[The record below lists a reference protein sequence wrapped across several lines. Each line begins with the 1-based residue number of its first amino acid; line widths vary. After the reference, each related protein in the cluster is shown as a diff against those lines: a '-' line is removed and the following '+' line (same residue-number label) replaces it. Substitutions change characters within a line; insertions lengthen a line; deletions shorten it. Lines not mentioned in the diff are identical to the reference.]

1 MKTNKN
7 ILIWGAGLRCSNTIE
22 KLKQSKYC
30 IKNKLKVKYIFDN
43 TKKKLSFQTQ
53 VKFSNK
59 INDLYKIIDECNYF
73 VVAIGSEYGKARFL
87 ISNELL
93 KRKLKPL
100 NLIDKN
106 SIIADNVISGKG
118 FQSESGSIIQNNV
131 KIGDFCILNTN
142 ASIDHHSNIGNGCH
156 IMPGATV
163 AGKVNI
169 KDFVTIGSNAT
180 ILPYITIET
189 GAVIGAGSVI
199 TKNVKKN
206 ELVAGNPAKKIRVI
220 KHKFDLSPFKK

>member
-7 ILIWGAGLRCSNTIE
+7 ILIWGAGLRCSNIIE
-22 KLKQSKYC
+22 KLKQSKYFT
-30 IKNKLKVKYIFDN
+30 KNKLKIKYIFDN
-43 TKKKLSFQTQ
+43 TKKKLKFQTQ
-53 VKFSNK
+53 VKFLNK
-59 INDLYKIIDECNYF
+59 IDELNKIIDECNYF
-73 VVAIGSEYGKARFL
+73 IVAIGSEYGKARFL

-106 SIIADNVISGKG
+106 SIIAHDVISGKG
-118 FQSESGSIIQNNV
+118 FQSEAGSIIQNKV

-156 IMPGATV
+156 IMPGATI

-206 ELVAGNPAKKIRVI
+206 ELVAGNPAKKIKIV
-220 KHKFDLSPFKK
+220 KHKFDLSPFEK

>member
-7 ILIWGAGLRCSNTIE
+7 ILIWGAGLRCSNIIE
-22 KLKQSKYC
+22 KLKQSKYY

-43 TKKKLSFQTQ
+43 TKKKLNFQTQ

-59 INDLYKIIDECNYF
+59 INDLHKIIDECNYF

-93 KRKLKPL
+93 KHKLKPL

-118 FQSESGSIIQNNV
+118 FQSEVGSIIQNNV

-142 ASIDHHSNIGNGCH
+142 ASIDHHSSIGNGCH
-156 IMPGATV
+156 IMPGATI

-189 GAVIGAGSVI
+189 GAVVGAGSVI

-206 ELVAGNPAKKIRVI
+206 ELVAGNPAKKIKIV

>member
-7 ILIWGAGLRCSNTIE
+7 ILIWGAGLRCSNTID
-22 KLKQSKYC
+22 KLRRSSYFT
-30 IKNKLKVKYIFDN
+30 KNKLKIKYIFDN
-43 TKKKLSFQTQ
+43 TKKKLNFKTKI
-53 VKFSNK
+53 KFTNK
-59 INDLYKIIDECNYF
+59 ISELHKVMDKCNYF
-73 VVAIGSEYGKARFL
+73 IVAIGSEYGKARFY
-87 ISNELL
+87 ISNELI

-106 SIIADNVISGKG
+106 SIIASDVISGKG
-118 FQSESGSIIQNNV
+118 FQSEPGSIVQNKV
-131 KIGDFCILNTN
+131 KIGNFCILNTN
-142 ASIDHHSNIGNGCH
+142 ASIDHHSSIGNGCH
-156 IMPGATV
+156 IMPGATI
-163 AGKVNI
+163 AGNVNI

-206 ELVAGNPAKKIRVI
+206 ELVTGNPAKRIKIV
-220 KHKFDLSPFKK
+220 KHKFDLSPFGK